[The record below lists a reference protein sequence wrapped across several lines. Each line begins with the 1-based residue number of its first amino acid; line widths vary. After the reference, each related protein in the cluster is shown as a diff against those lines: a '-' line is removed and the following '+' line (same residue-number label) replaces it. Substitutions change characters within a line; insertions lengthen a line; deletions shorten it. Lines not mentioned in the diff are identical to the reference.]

1 MVTKYIFVSVIYPLT
16 DPDNRLS
23 SWVSGLIWNSD
34 FQQNS
39 VTDSQVSNIHLSNTH
54 NTNIFMRDTMLMK
67 PTQKKEIN
75 KQVYSNETTN

>member
-16 DPDNRLS
+16 DPDNRLN

-54 NTNIFMRDTMLMK
+54 NTNIFMRDTML
-67 PTQKKEIN
+67 IN
-75 KQVYSNETTN
+75 QHRKRK